1 MADFVESLG
10 PGFFAH
16 RLVRLSERM
25 VESCGDWFDAVGVKA
40 PPRAAS
46 TLLLLRARG
55 PMSPPDIA
63 EALQFTTARMTI
75 FIRDLVRAG
84 LVRIETDKTAR
95 GDRVAVLTAAGRT
108 EAERIAGV
116 NRMMASA
123 YERLFREAGVDGVA
137 AIDRLERALA
147 SQPLEDRLKAITEG
161 RAE

>member
-25 VESCGDWFDAVGVKA
+25 VDSCGDWFAAVGVRA

-55 PMSPPDIA
+55 PMSPPDIEA
-63 EALQFTTARMTI
+63 ELVFPHRVMTNLL
-75 FIRDLVRAG
+75 RELVRTG
-84 LVRIETDKTAR
+84 LVRIESAPAIPGR
-95 GDRVAVLTAAGRT
+95 RVAVLTTTGRT

-116 NRMMASA
+116 NRMMAHA

-137 AIDRLERALA
+137 AIDRLEQALD
-147 SQPLEDRLKAITEG
+147 SRPLQDRLKAITEG
-161 RAE
+161 REA

>member
-1 MADFVESLG
+1 MVDFVESLG

-25 VESCGDWFDAVGVKA
+25 VESCGAWFDAVGVKA

-46 TLLLLRARG
+46 TLMLLRARG
-55 PMSPPDIA
+55 PLSPPDIA
-63 EALQFTTARMTI
+63 DELQFSPSRITTL
-75 FIRDLVRAG
+75 IRELVRAD
-84 LVRIETDKTAR
+84 LVRIETDRAAR
-95 GDRVAVLTAAGRT
+95 GERVAVLTATGRT
-108 EAERIAGV
+108 EAERIAGA

-137 AIDRLERALA
+137 AVDRLEQALTT
-147 SQPLEDRLKAITEG
+147 QPLQDRLKAITEG